1 MPTNHSEKVLNGATV
16 WLLGHPV
23 AHSVSPA
30 MHNAAYRH
38 MGLDHVFH
46 KADVPPERLET
57 ALRGLV
63 ALGFAGANLT
73 IPHKQAVLP
82 LLSRLE
88 PAAQAMQAV
97 NCVKA
102 YGDALVGTNTDAEGW
117 LASWDEEIGQPLA
130 GRRALLL
137 GAGGAARGLAW
148 ALRSRG
154 VEEIVVL
161 NRSWREFPERVE
173 LLDERWPGWLAP
185 HGLVVQCTPVG
196 TRAPNSS
203 PVTWPDTLP
212 PGLVA
217 CDLIYNPEETAFL
230 RDARERGAKTLGGLG
245 MLVHQAAAAIRWWL
259 HLEPPVEVMR
269 AAARAALQ

>member
-1 MPTNHSEKVLNGATV
+1 
-16 WLLGHPV
+16 
-23 AHSVSPA
+23 
-30 MHNAAYRH
+30 MHNAAYRA
-38 MGLDHVFH
+38 MGLDYVFL
-46 KADVPPERLET
+46 KADVPPAGLET

-88 PAAQAMQAV
+88 PAAAAMSAV

-102 YGDALVGTNTDAEGW
+102 YGGALVGTNTDAEGW
-117 LASWDEEIGQPLA
+117 LASWDEEVRQPLH

-148 ALRSRG
+148 ALHSRG
-154 VEEIVVL
+154 VGEVIVL
-161 NRSWREFPERVE
+161 NRSARDFPERVE
-173 LLDERWPGWLAP
+173 PLDEGWARWLQPETV
-185 HGLVVQCTPVG
+185 VVQCTPVG
-196 TRAPNSS
+196 TRSELS
-203 PVTWPDTLP
+203 PVTWPESLP
-212 PGLVA
+212 PGVVA

-230 RDARERGAKTLGGLG
+230 RHARERGAATLGGLG

-259 HLEPPVEVMR
+259 HVEPPIEVMR
-269 AAARAALQ
+269 EAARAAVG